1 MDIIIR
7 SIKLDLVDSHRR
19 KMGRRGRMT
28 RDQSEG
34 LGVDLGIVTVK
45 KKIAAPTADT
55 ADGALTLAPPKKTN
69 ARKKDASVADKK
81 LSRGTLRR
89 LRGRQRR
96 PNAMTVLFW

>member
-7 SIKLDLVDSHRR
+7 SIKLDLVDSHPR
-19 KMGRRGRMT
+19 KTVRRGRMT

-34 LGVDLGIVTVK
+34 LEVDLGIVTVK

-55 ADGALTLAPPKKTN
+55 VDGALPLAPLKRTN
-69 ARKKDASVADKK
+69 ARKKDVSVADKK

-89 LRGRQRR
+89 PRDRRRR
-96 PNAMTVLFW
+96 PNAMTVLYW